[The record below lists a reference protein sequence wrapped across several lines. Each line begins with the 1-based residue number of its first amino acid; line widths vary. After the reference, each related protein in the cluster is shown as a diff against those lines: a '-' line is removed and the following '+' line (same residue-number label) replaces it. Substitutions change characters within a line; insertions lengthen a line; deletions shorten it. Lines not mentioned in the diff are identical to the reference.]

1 MSLTSSVNGS
11 HGDPGQPPEQ
21 IWTVRASATPDE
33 RAAIE
38 VDLTVVG
45 EIQRA
50 VNAAMTDHER
60 RTNGAA
66 MTIDAQHQLAMKL
79 IVREIDDRSVA
90 RGMRGQG
97 VMSEAEEKA
106 LRKAVFAAMFGLGHR
121 LEALLDEDLVEDIYI
136 NGTRPVIVKL
146 SDGSREIRPPV
157 AESTEDLL
165 SQLSQIA
172 THHGGN
178 NARTVNSAR
187 PWLNLRLPGAARLAA
202 VWDLTPD
209 PIVTIRRHRH
219 VDVTLERLVAM
230 GTLSASMAAFL
241 HAAVIAGRSILVV
254 GGQGSGKTTLLR
266 ALCQCIPATTR
277 FASLETEYELLLHEI
292 PNRFPGLIP
301 YEARP
306 GTGELDAAGKPTGE
320 VTLSDIFPESL
331 RHSVEL
337 YVFGETR
344 GREVFAM
351 MQAMAR
357 GSKGALATMHADSAL
372 AAFDSL
378 ATLMA
383 EYKDNWTMAAA
394 MQQIAGSLDLVV
406 FIDREE
412 VQDGRNMRY
421 VTEIL
426 EVGPIAENGLPAQN
440 WIFQPSDDDHRREID
455 PRGYPVGKPVDK
467 LWARR
472 ARLDLAWLTPEH
484 GQWNSQFPR
493 RWGAE

>member
-1 MSLTSSVNGS
+1 M
-11 HGDPGQPPEQ
+11 
-21 IWTVRASATPDE
+21 
-33 RAAIE
+33 
-38 VDLTVVG
+38 
-45 EIQRA
+45 
-50 VNAAMTDHER
+50 
-60 RTNGAA
+60 
-66 MTIDAQHQLAMKL
+66 
-79 IVREIDDRSVA
+79 
-90 RGMRGQG
+90 
-97 VMSEAEEKA
+97 
-106 LRKAVFAAMFGLGHR
+106 
-121 LEALLDEDLVEDIYI
+121 
-136 NGTRPVIVKL
+136 
-146 SDGSREIRPPV
+146 
-157 AESTEDLL
+157 
-165 SQLSQIA
+165 
-172 THHGGN
+172 
-178 NARTVNSAR
+178 
-187 PWLNLRLPGAARLAA
+187 
-202 VWDLTPD
+202 
-209 PIVTIRRHRH
+209 TIRRHRH
-219 VDVTLERLVAM
+219 VDVTLEKLVAM

-412 VQDGRNMRY
+412 VEDGRNMRY

-426 EVGPIAENGLPAQN
+426 EVGPYRRRTADRLRTGFSSHPTTITCGRSTPAATRSAN
-440 WIFQPSDDDHRREID
+440 LSTSSGPAAPAWIWP
-455 PRGYPVGKPVDK
+455 G
-467 LWARR
+467 
-472 ARLDLAWLTPEH
+472 
-484 GQWNSQFPR
+484 
-493 RWGAE
+493 

>member
-1 MSLTSSVNGS
+1 MTLTSGVNGL
-11 HGDPGQPPEQ
+11 HDDPHQPPEE
-21 IWTVRASATPDE
+21 IWTVRA
-33 RAAIE
+33 AAASGE
-38 VDLTVVG
+38 GVVDVDLTVVR

-50 VNAAMTDHER
+50 VNVAMSEQER

-66 MTIDAQHQLAMKL
+66 MPPDAQRQLAMKL
-79 IVREIDDRSVA
+79 ISREIDDRSVA
-90 RGMRGQG
+90 RGMQGHG
-97 VMSEAEEKA
+97 VMSDAEEKA
-106 LRKAVFAAMFGLGHR
+106 LRTAVFAAMFGLGHR
-121 LEALLDEDLVEDIYI
+121 LEALLGEDLVEDIYI

-146 SDGSREIRPPV
+146 SDGSREIRPAV
-157 AESTEDLL
+157 AESAEDLL
-165 SQLSQIA
+165 AQLSQIA

-178 NARTVNSAR
+178 NARTVTSAR

-209 PIVTIRRHRH
+209 PIVTIRRHRY
-219 VDVTLERLVAM
+219 VDVTLEKLVAM

-277 FASLETEYELLLHEI
+277 FATLETEYELLLHEI
-292 PNRFPGLIP
+292 PGRFPGLIP

-306 GTGELDAAGKPTGE
+306 GTGELDASGKPIGE

-331 RHSVEL
+331 RHSVDL

-344 GREVFAM
+344 GKEVFAM
-351 MQAMAR
+351 MQSMAR
-357 GSKGALATMHADSAL
+357 GSKGALATMHADNAL

-383 EYKDNWTMAAA
+383 EYRDNWTMAAA

-412 VQDGRNMRY
+412 VQDGRNMRF
-421 VTEIL
+421 VSEIL
-426 EVGPIAENGLPAQN
+426 EVGPVAMDGRPSRN
-440 WIFQPSDDDHRREID
+440 WIFQPFEDDNLRQVD
-455 PRGYPVGKPVDK
+455 PRGYPVGLPADQV
-467 LWARR
+467 WARR
-472 ARLDLAWLTPEH
+472 AGLDLAWLTPEH
-484 GQWNSQFPR
+484 GQWNAPFPR
-493 RWGAE
+493 RWGSG

>member
-1 MSLTSSVNGS
+1 MSLIQGVNGPR
-11 HGDPGQPPEQ
+11 DDQDDLPPDQ
-21 IWTVRASATPDE
+21 IWTVRA
-33 RAAIE
+33 AAASGE
-38 VDLTVVG
+38 GVVDVDLTLVR

-50 VNAAMTDHER
+50 VNAAMSEHER
-60 RTNGAA
+60 RTSAS
-66 MTIDAQHQLAMKL
+66 MTPDVQRQLAMKL
-79 IVREIDDRSVA
+79 ISREIDDRSVA
-90 RGMRGQG
+90 RGMQGHG
-97 VMSEAEEKA
+97 VMSDAEERV
-106 LRKAVFAAMFGLGHR
+106 LRTAVFAAMFGLGHR
-121 LEALLDEDLVEDIYI
+121 LEALLGEDLIEDIYI

-157 AESTEDLL
+157 AESADDLL
-165 SQLSQIA
+165 AQLSQIA

-178 NARTVNSAR
+178 NARTVSATR

-209 PIVTIRRHRH
+209 PIVTIRRHRY
-219 VDVTLERLVAM
+219 VDVTLEKLVAM

-277 FASLETEYELLLHEI
+277 FATLETEYELLLHEI
-292 PNRFPGLIP
+292 PGRFPGLIP

-306 GTGELDAAGKPTGE
+306 GTGELDASGKSIGE

-331 RHSVEL
+331 RHSVDL

-344 GREVFAM
+344 GKEVFAM
-351 MQAMAR
+351 MQSMAR
-357 GSKGALATMHADSAL
+357 GSKGALATMHADNAL

-383 EYKDNWTMAAA
+383 EYRDNWTMAAA

-412 VQDGRNMRY
+412 VQAGRNMRY
-421 VTEIL
+421 VSEIL
-426 EVGPIAENGLPAQN
+426 EVGPVALDGRPSRN
-440 WIFQPSDDDHRREID
+440 WIFQPLEDNKRREID
-455 PRGYPVGKPVDK
+455 PRGYPVGLPTDQ

-472 ARLDLAWLTPEH
+472 AGLDLTWLTLEH
-484 GQWNSQFPR
+484 GQWNAPFPR